1 MQFRTVLRIVMAFC
15 LASCILAGLADRV
28 DAQQPKKRA
37 VANIPFE
44 FFVGSHQLPSGRYQI
59 SMTSS
64 SVFVLNNLEN
74 KANAQ
79 MFTLPEGPPV
89 EAKDSKLIFFLH
101 DGKWLLAGLAGPNGK
116 ERLSM
121 YLGMSA
127 GKRDVREDVPVQ
139 FESLPQ

>member
-1 MQFRTVLRIVMAFC
+1 MQHRIVLRTVVSLC
-15 LASCILAGLADRV
+15 LAGCIVASLASLLH
-28 DAQQPKKRA
+28 AQQAKKRA

-44 FFVGSHQLPSGRYQI
+44 FFVGSHQLPAGRYQI

-89 EAKDSKLIFFLH
+89 EQKDSKLIFFLH

-116 ERLSM
+116 ERVSM